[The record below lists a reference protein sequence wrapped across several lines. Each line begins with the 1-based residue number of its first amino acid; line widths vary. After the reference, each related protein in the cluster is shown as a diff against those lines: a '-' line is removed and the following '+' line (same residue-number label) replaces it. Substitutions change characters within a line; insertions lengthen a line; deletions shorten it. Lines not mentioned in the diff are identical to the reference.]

1 MKWIQLLLDN
11 IWAVVIIGGVL
22 LQLFQAITK
31 KKGADEAAPG
41 QPEQTKEYEFEDP
54 DLAERTRK
62 IREEI
67 QRKIAQRQRGGAE
80 PEMVPAPEPT
90 VMDTD
95 APPPLV
101 REVVVSAPQPSPQVR
116 SGSRLDAQRQAE
128 ILEQQAAWQ
137 EKLSEAKRMK
147 ESASKRTEFEEATAD
162 HSTAKR
168 AATRSTVIGDLRSPD
183 ALRRAFILREV
194 LGPPVALR
202 K

>member
-1 MKWIQLLLDN
+1 MKWVQLLLDN
-11 IWAVVIIGGVL
+11 IWAVIIIGGVL

-31 KKGADEAAPG
+31 KKGGDESAPG
-41 QPEQTKEYEFEDP
+41 QPEQSKEFEFDDP
-54 DLAERTRK
+54 ELAERTRK

-67 QRKIAQRQRGGAE
+67 QRRIAQRQRGGTEQERA
-80 PEMVPAPEPT
+80 PVPEPSAMESD
-90 VMDTD
+90 V
-95 APPPLV
+95 PPPII
-101 REVVVSAPQPSPQVR
+101 REVVAPVPQSPPMR

-137 EKLSEAKRMK
+137 EKLTEAKRMK

-162 HSTAKR
+162 HSAAKR
-168 AATRSTVIGDLRSPD
+168 TATRATVVGDLRSPE
-183 ALRRAFILREV
+183 ALRRAFILSEV